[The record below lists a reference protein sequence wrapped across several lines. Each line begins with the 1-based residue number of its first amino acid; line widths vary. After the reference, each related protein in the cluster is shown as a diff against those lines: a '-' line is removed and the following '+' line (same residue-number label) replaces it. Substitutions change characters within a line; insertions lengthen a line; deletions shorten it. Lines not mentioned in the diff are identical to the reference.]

1 METKDLII
9 ICNTQFTGV
18 SHRNLFS
25 KRAGLFKYSGSKN
38 KYETAENKFASLF
51 PPFTLLCGEI
61 S

>member
-18 SHRNLFS
+18 SHRNLFR

-38 KYETAENKFASLF
+38 KYETAENKFESLF